1 LVQTEAFEG
10 TRRFTSRKESIFV
23 RRDREIRDML
33 IAKRLGRLGSKMPC
47 LVSNA
52 GIWKCS
58 RLEDFRQLGE
68 PSGMPR
74 EDLRAWQKV
83 RGIFLVLLGA
93 NPAIP
98 SIGQANQEVVC
109 NSSRVIVRKT
119 LLLLAWPLGKSWG
132 WDNSVHGRLR
142 AQC

>member
-1 LVQTEAFEG
+1 
-10 TRRFTSRKESIFV
+10 
-23 RRDREIRDML
+23 ML

-58 RLEDFRQLGE
+58 RLEDFRQPGE
-68 PSGMPR
+68 PFGLPR

-93 NPAIP
+93 NPATP

-119 LLLLAWPLGKSWG
+119 SLLLAWPLGKSWG
-132 WDNSVHGRLR
+132 WDNRVHGRLR